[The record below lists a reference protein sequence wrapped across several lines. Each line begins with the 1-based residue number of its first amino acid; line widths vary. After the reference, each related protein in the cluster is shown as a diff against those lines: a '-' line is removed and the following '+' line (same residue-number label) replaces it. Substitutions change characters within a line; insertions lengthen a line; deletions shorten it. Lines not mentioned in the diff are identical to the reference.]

1 MNERNFVFRDI
12 LTTEYHSGTQNFTV
26 MTLEK
31 YEQKETEITTFQK
44 ALCYLWLKQ
53 RTYYANVKENFSME
67 VTVVS

>member
-1 MNERNFVFRDI
+1 
-12 LTTEYHSGTQNFTV
+12 

-31 YEQKETEITTFQK
+31 YEQKETEITTFRK

-67 VTVVS
+67 VTVVVE